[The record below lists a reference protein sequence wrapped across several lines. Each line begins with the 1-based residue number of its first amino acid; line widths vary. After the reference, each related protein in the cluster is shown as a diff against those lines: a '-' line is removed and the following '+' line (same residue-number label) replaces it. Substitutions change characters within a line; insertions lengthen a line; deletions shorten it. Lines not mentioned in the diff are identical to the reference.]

1 MIGRESPSSMRLAS
15 VHILNVTAWKM
26 SHCWKFSWNI
36 PPFLQNKQITEMRMD
51 GQIEAWW
58 KYSAKHHAC
67 CWGWNIIDFFLG
79 FCTLY
84 NTTNYLSVAMMICFL
99 AFEIHNIMVLMSDF
113 KNRFDQF
120 LQFYKTDNIDFTNMY
135 LYITCSSEGIH
146 ICAAMF
152 CMYML
157 CKLWMEIELHSLLNY
172 LKIRELWFSIV

>member
-99 AFEIHNIMVLMSDF
+99 AFEIHNIMVLMSDLRIDLISSF
-113 KNRFDQF
+113 NFIKLITLI
-120 LQFYKTDNIDFTNMY
+120 LQICTCTLLVHLKV
-135 LYITCSSEGIH
+135 YIYVLQCFVCTCCVSFEWRSSCIH
-146 ICAAMF
+146 
-152 CMYML
+152 Y
-157 CKLWMEIELHSLLNY
+157 
-172 LKIRELWFSIV
+172 

>member
-99 AFEIHNIMVLMSDF
+99 AFEIHNIMVLMSDL
-113 KNRFDQF
+113 R
-120 LQFYKTDNIDFTNMY
+120 IDLISSFNFIKLITLILHYVLVGLHYMFIWRYTYMCCNV
-135 LYITCSSEGIH
+135 LYVH
-146 ICAAMF
+146 A
-152 CMYML
+152 
-157 CKLWMEIELHSLLNY
+157 
-172 LKIRELWFSIV
+172 V

>member
-26 SHCWKFSWNI
+26 PHCWKFSWNI

-99 AFEIHNIMVLMSDF
+99 AFEIHNIMVLLPDL
-113 KNRFDQF
+113 R
-120 LQFYKTDNIDFTNMY
+120 IDLISSFNFIKLIDLTLILHLLVY
-135 LYITCSSEGIH
+135 IGLYMCCNVLYVH
-146 ICAAMF
+146 A
-152 CMYML
+152 
-157 CKLWMEIELHSLLNY
+157 
-172 LKIRELWFSIV
+172 V

>member
-26 SHCWKFSWNI
+26 PHCWKFSWNI

-99 AFEIHNIMVLMSDF
+99 AFEIHNIMVLMSDL
-113 KNRFDQF
+113 R
-120 LQFYKTDNIDFTNMY
+120 IDLISSFNFIKLITLILHYVLVHY
-135 LYITCSSEGIH
+135 LFIWRYT
-146 ICAAMF
+146 
-152 CMYML
+152 YMCCNVL
-157 CKLWMEIELHSLLNY
+157 YVHA
-172 LKIRELWFSIV
+172 V